1 MAKRVIR
8 GNLSSKG
15 VQSIIDQLQDYK
27 KDLHRKTELLCQQLA
42 EAGLI
47 VAQTA
52 VSESPLGKTI
62 TLRIQMESRADG
74 CKAMLIAAGH
84 TKSNDYGTVN
94 TLLLVEFGAGVHY
107 NPSDNP
113 KAGEMGYGVGT
124 FPRQIHAFEDGW
136 YYWGEDEKWHYTHG
150 TKATMP
156 MYNASVAIRQQVV
169 AIVKEVFGG

>member
-1 MAKRVIR
+1 M
-8 GNLSSKG
+8 
-15 VQSIIDQLQDYK
+15 
-27 KDLHRKTELLCQQLA
+27 
-42 EAGLI
+42 
-47 VAQTA
+47 AQTA

-124 FPRQIHAFEDGW
+124 FLDRFTLLRMVGITGERTRSGIIRMVQRQPCQCI
-136 YYWGEDEKWHYTHG
+136 TL
-150 TKATMP
+150 
-156 MYNASVAIRQQVV
+156 R
-169 AIVKEVFGG
+169 